1 MNVFSSFL
9 HATQHVFSGDSA
21 NADSSHALKQRWAQT
36 SADKACRLIDDPGVF
51 QLLRAMRD
59 DSGIS
64 ERNATDL
71 ARYLMGSDSVLPHSL
86 FRLPK
91 DGIHLADESK
101 TLLYSLLRFDGIG
114 ASGNNL
120 QKLETLLGLMERL
133 EATRA
138 RSRGR
143 EASAKHGIVS
153 EHAGSGT
160 QPVADLSQRAGV
172 SVRGDG
178 YTEHSASLDDSVP
191 DIQFKSA
198 SMKKPESPPL
208 ITSSPVGKESLA
220 STRWV
225 SGASDESVGKASHKS
240 LGKASQNVASEVQTP
255 VVEKILTYVK
265 AVSPFDAL
273 ASGQLDSIAQALEN
287 PNLAPDQVFE
297 LLTPKD
303 GHTRPALRNLIGA
316 RTGNAEALLQ
326 KRSAFKTYLALLKAH
341 GPRLTASQLKGL
353 YEYLHA
359 SQTVKGIF
367 WNSNSPGYDQLME
380 DGSLYGEFKEFK
392 RLLNIPALPAA
403 QRDALLVSPEE
414 KAASVLRGLLEQPI
428 TAAFSIEHKRS
439 LFREHMALLCDFAAG
454 LDPAQ
459 RKRLYRHLH
468 DSQRVPV
475 GLLGKTNSDGYRQVM
490 KDKALRQEYKML
502 KSHLAQGSLMSD
514 TDAGRRFLQD
524 VRRFHDGR
532 AASIGAWVNEP
543 PSSHKEALSG
553 T

>member
-36 SADKACRLIDDPGVF
+36 SSDDACRLIDDPGVF

-59 DSGIS
+59 DSGMS

-71 ARYLMGSDSVLPHSL
+71 ARYLMGSDRVLPHSL

-120 QKLETLLGLMERL
+120 QKLETLLVLMERL

-153 EHAGSGT
+153 EHARSGT
-160 QPVADLSQRAGV
+160 QPVADLSQRAGEA
-172 SVRGDG
+172 VRGDG

-208 ITSSPVGKESLA
+208 ITTSPVGKESLA

-255 VVEKILTYVK
+255 VVEKILTYK
-265 AVSPFDAL
+265 NTVSPFDAV
-273 ASGQLDSIAQALEN
+273 ASGRLDSLAQALEN
-287 PNLAPDQVFE
+287 PGLAPDRVFD
-297 LLTPKD
+297 LLASKD
-303 GHTRPALRNLIGA
+303 EHTRPALRSLIGG
-316 RTGNAEALLQ
+316 RTGNAEELVQ
-326 KRSAFKTYLALLKAH
+326 KRSAFKTYIALLKEHA
-341 GPRLTASQLKGL
+341 PRLTASQLKGL

-359 SQTVKGIF
+359 SQTIKGLF

-380 DGSLYGEFKEFK
+380 DRDLYSEFKQLK
-392 RLLNIPALPAA
+392 LLLKKPALPAA
-403 QRDALLVSPEE
+403 RSHALGVSQEE
-414 KAASVLRGLLEQPI
+414 NAASILRRLLEQPI
-428 TAAFSIEHKRS
+428 TSAYSIEHKRS
-439 LFREHMALLCDFAAG
+439 VFRDYMVLLCDCASG
-454 LDPAQ
+454 LDSAQ
-459 RKRLYRHLH
+459 RKSLYRHLH
-468 DSQRVPV
+468 DSQKVPV
-475 GLLGKTNSDGYRQVM
+475 GWLGKTNSDGYRQVM
-490 KDKALRQEYKML
+490 KDKALFQEYKML
-502 KSHLAQGSLMSD
+502 KSHLAQGDLMSD
-514 TDAGRRFLQD
+514 TETGRRFLQD
-524 VRRFHDGR
+524 MRRFQEGR
-532 AASIGAWVNEP
+532 AASIGAWVNE
-543 PSSHKEALSG
+543 SL
-553 T
+553 